1 MPQHDPRIDA
11 YIARQAD
18 FARPI
23 LEYVRAVVHEACP
36 TVEETLKWSAPSFIH
51 AGGILC
57 GMAAFKQHASF
68 GYWKHALV
76 VGEGESPEGQRPEGR
91 PLEGMGSYGKLA
103 SIKDLPPK
111 KQLLA
116 HIRKAMKLN
125 EEGVRTPAVRKS
137 ATPKPPPEAP
147 ADLAA
152 ALKKNARAKATFDAF
167 PPGQKREYIEWLIE
181 AKREETRQK
190 RLTQAIEWM
199 AEGKRRNW
207 KYENC

>member
-36 TVEETLKWSAPSFIH
+36 EVEETLKWSAPSFVH

-68 GYWKHALV
+68 GFWKHALV
-76 VGEGESPEGQRPEGR
+76 VGEDESREG
-91 PLEGMGSYGKLA
+91 LEGMGSYGKLA

-111 KQLLA
+111 KLLLA

-137 ATPKPPPEAP
+137 TTPKPLPEAP

-190 RLTQAIEWM
+190 RLAQAIEWM

>member
-1 MPQHDPRIDA
+1 MGKRDPRIDA
-11 YIARQAD
+11 YIDNAAE
-18 FARPI
+18 FAQPI
-23 LEYVRAVVHEACP
+23 LGRLREIVHEACP
-36 TVEETLKWSAPSFIH
+36 EVEETLKWSAPSFLH

-68 GYWKHALV
+68 GFWKHALV
-76 VGEGESPEGQRPEGR
+76 VGEGVPRD
-91 PLEGMGSYGKLA
+91 GMGSFGKLT
-103 SIKDLPPK
+103 SLKDLPPK

-125 EEGVRTPAVRKS
+125 EEGVKTPAVRKS

-152 ALKKNARAKATFDAF
+152 ALKKNAGAKATFDAF
-167 PPGQKREYIEWLIE
+167 PPGQKREYIDWLIE

-207 KYENC
+207 KYESC